1 MVRKTLG
8 TLLAAFIGFQPLA
21 AHAGACTDEI
31 AKLQKLASASVP
43 RAFVGPTGRQT
54 IGAQLHHQPTPESIA
69 QAKSGAADSVD
80 LVLAKARDLD
90 AAGKEA
96 ECMGSL
102 DKAKYLL
109 GLE

>member
-1 MVRKTLG
+1 MTQLRFTALIG
-8 TLLAAFIGFQPLA
+8 ALIGFYPMA
-21 AHAGACTDEI
+21 ADAGPCTEQI
-31 AKLQKLASASVP
+31 AKLQKLATSAAP
-43 RAFVGPTGRQT
+43 RAFVGPTGRQS

-69 QAKSGAADSVD
+69 KAQNNAADSVE
-80 LVLAKARDLD
+80 LVLSKAKDLD

-96 ECMGSL
+96 ECMSSL

>member
-1 MVRKTLG
+1 MVHKTLG
-8 TLLAAFIGFQPLA
+8 TLLVAFMSFQPMA
-21 AHAGACTDEI
+21 ANAGTCSEEI
-31 AKLQKLASASVP
+31 AKLQKLATATVP
-43 RAFVGPTGRQT
+43 RAFVGPTGRQS

-69 QAKSGAADSVD
+69 KAQNNAADSVE
-80 LVLAKARDLD
+80 LVLSKAKDLD

-96 ECMGSL
+96 ECMSSL